1 MWIKETKMR
10 EFINTG
16 RIDPSKRLVI
26 ERTKDFKEI
35 YEPFDASDATQ
46 QSDRCIQCG
55 DPFCLNKCPLHNY
68 IPQWLKSVAEKD
80 LEFAFKLSNEP
91 SPFPEVMGRV
101 CPHDRLCE
109 GDCTLNDGHG
119 AITIG
124 SVETYINEE
133 GFKQGFKPHY
143 PGITSDKKVAIIG
156 SGPAGLS
163 AATYLLRAGI
173 GISMYERSDRAGG
186 LLTYGIPN
194 FKLDKKVVER
204 RVAMLEEAGMTLHL
218 SCEVGNDITFEEV
231 ADTHDAIFLGIGATS
246 AKSARISG
254 ENAPNVYGSMQYLT
268 AIQRKNFGM
277 SYDKAFDFKDLD
289 VVVIGGGDTAMD
301 CVRTAKRE
309 GAKNVTC
316 LYRRDAHNMPG
327 SQKEYKNAVEEGVDF
342 TFYASPKEVI
352 LGDEGRAV
360 GVSMIKT
367 VLGAKDESG
376 RQRMEEVKG
385 SEFQVK
391 ADVVIMALGFDPAVP
406 AFFAENGIE
415 TNSWGG
421 LVLDE
426 NHQTTTAGIF
436 AGGDCYRGA
445 DLVVTAAYD
454 GREAARAI
462 VTMLL

>member
-1 MWIKETKMR
+1 MR
-10 EFINTG
+10 EFLNTG
-16 RIDPSKRLVI
+16 RIDPSKRLVV
-26 ERTKDFKEI
+26 ERTKDFNEI
-35 YEPFDASDATQ
+35 YEVFENHDAAQ
-46 QSDRCIQCG
+46 QSERCIQCG

-68 IPQWLKSVAEKD
+68 IPQWLKSIAEKD

-124 SVETYINEE
+124 SVETFITEE
-133 GFKQGFKPHY
+133 GFKQGYKPEF
-143 PGITSDKKVAIIG
+143 PGVKSDKKVAIIG

-163 AATYLLRAGI
+163 AATYLLRSGF
-173 GISMYERSDRAGG
+173 GVSMYERADKAGG

-204 RVAMLEEAGMTLHL
+204 RVNLLVEAGMELHL
-218 SCEVGNDITFEEV
+218 ECEVGKDITFEEI
-231 ADTHDAIFLGIGATS
+231 ADKHDAIFLGIGATA
-246 AKSARISG
+246 AKSAGISG
-254 ENAPNVYGSMQYLT
+254 ENAENVYMSMEYLT
-268 AIQRKNFGM
+268 AIGRKNFSK
-277 SYDKAFDFKDLD
+277 SYDKKFDFKDLD

-309 GAKNVTC
+309 GAKSVTC

-342 TFYASPKEVI
+342 VFFASPKEI
-352 LGDEGRAV
+352 IIQDNAQAV
-360 GVSMIKT
+360 AVSMVKT

-376 RQRMEEVKG
+376 RQRMEELKG
-385 SEFQVK
+385 SEFQIK
-391 ADVVIMALGFDPAVP
+391 ADVVIMALGFDIDVP

-421 LVLDE
+421 VVVDE
-426 NHQTTTAGIF
+426 NHQTSTSGIY

-454 GREAARAI
+454 GREAARSI
-462 VTMLL
+462 IKSFS

>member
-1 MWIKETKMR
+1 MR
-10 EFINTG
+10 EFLTTG
-16 RIDPSKRLVI
+16 RLDPSKRLVV
-26 ERTKDFKEI
+26 ERTKDFNEI
-35 YEPFDASDATQ
+35 YEVFDNPDASQ
-46 QSDRCIQCG
+46 QSERCIQCG

-68 IPQWLKSVAEKD
+68 IPQWLKSIAEKD

-119 AITIG
+119 AITI
-124 SVETYINEE
+124 SSIETYISEE
-133 GFKQGFKPHY
+133 GFKQGLKPDF
-143 PGITSDKKVAIIG
+143 PGVTRDRKVAIIG

-163 AATYLLRAGI
+163 AATYLLRSGF
-173 GISMYERSDRAGG
+173 GVSMYERADRAGG

-204 RVAMLEEAGMTLHL
+204 RVKLLVEAGMDLHVN
-218 SCEVGNDITFEEV
+218 CEVGKDISFEEL
-231 ADTHDAIFLGIGATS
+231 ADNHDAVFIGIGATS
-246 AKSARISG
+246 AKSAGISG
-254 ENAPNVYGSMQYLT
+254 ESASNVYASMEYLT
-268 AIQRKNFGM
+268 AIGQKNFGQNY
-277 SYDKAFDFKDLD
+277 SKEFDFKDLD

-309 GAKNVTC
+309 GAKSVTC

-327 SQKEYKNAVEEGVDF
+327 SKKEYKNAMEEGVDF
-342 TFYASPKEVI
+342 TFYASPKEI
-352 LGDEGRAV
+352 IIGDESKAV

-367 VLGAKDESG
+367 ILGAKDESG
-376 RQRMEEVKG
+376 RQRMEEVNG

-415 TNSWGG
+415 TNEWGG
-421 LVLDE
+421 VIVDD
-426 NHQTTTAGIF
+426 NHQTSTSGVY

-445 DLVVTAAYD
+445 DLVVTAAFD
-454 GREAARAI
+454 GREAARSI
-462 VTMLL
+462 IKSLG